1 MTGFYGQSYYCEKC
15 DKPYQHKDN
24 HKCKKGNKIC
34 ILCLKPKHKEESK
47 QRIYCE
53 KCNRYCFNQECLE
66 NHSEVCGSIYKCL
79 GCNKL
84 LKRLDKMVD
93 DGNKMIEEGNKI
105 IEEGKQNVDKGDKII
120 KKGNKMIEKG
130 NKMIEKGS
138 KEHKCG
144 WEKCRNCYKEVEIL
158 KHKCYMQWR
167 RQKGGICET
176 IMKDGDK
183 KYKVKG
189 CKICDRK
196 GCTVTF
202 PDKTNKQTKKGKE
215 TLLLKDL
222 EKGSGYTITDLQL
235 FTKDGKEKAVVTLN
249 NEFKL
254 FLPDR
259 LAKRGDELIGY
270 MLEYDLVMT
279 YNGLIDVKN
288 KAGFTYKTHDITFKK
303 MDKHP
308 DETNKYP
315 DETNKHPDETNKHP
329 DKTTKRIKYH
339 IYQCKDCKNCVK
351 KPLDDEEPFKCL
363 KCGSK
368 YHTTKCSYTEKYLF
382 FDYEAMQETDKHIAN
397 LVISHD
403 FSGNVNSFE
412 TNEDFCKWL
421 ISRDHKGYTAIA
433 HYSKGYD
440 SYFILKHCVENGI
453 KPFCVYNGSKIMLME
468 IKSINLRIIDSS
480 NFVQGPLKN
489 FPKTFGL
496 KELKKGYFPHFFNT
510 TENQNY
516 IGKIPDTKYYG
527 VNSMKPKER
536 EEFLEWHKQKRKENY
551 LFDFKKE
558 LYDYCNSDVDIL
570 RRGCLEL
577 RNQFLEIANIDP
589 FRYITIAGVCMA
601 IYRSKY
607 IKKDTI
613 AVVDNPKKDQY
624 SQQSI
629 SWLNSFHNPN
639 IKHALNNG
647 EVKICGS
654 KVDGFDEK
662 SNTVYQYHGCFWHG
676 CTKCYSS
683 DFINNKNKTTMEDL
697 YEKTIERSEQ
707 IKKAGYNLI
716 EMWECEWT
724 KSKEYKKEMKQI
736 EEEIKELE
744 ELNPRNAFFGG
755 RTNATKLRV
764 KGKKLKYIDICS
776 LYPTVQCYDDYPIGH
791 PTKIF
796 KPRTYNSD
804 WYGLI
809 KCAILPPKGLYHPVL
824 PVKNKT
830 KSGDEKLTFPLCQ
843 LCAKL
848 NNQKDKCSHTESQRI
863 IRGTWC
869 TNEVKKAIEKGYKII
884 TIDEVWHFYEKSS
897 NLFKGYVKAFMKIK
911 LETSPWQDDFESE
924 EEYRKAVK
932 ENLGIELGKIE
943 NNPGKRAVAKIC
955 LNSLWGKFGQRQNM
969 GATEYVTDVKR
980 FYEILLDDKLDNIR
994 INDINEN
1001 MLQIDYK
1008 LKDCYIE
1015 NDFNTNIFT
1024 AAFTTANARLRL
1036 YEMLDKLGKSVAYYD
1051 THSIVYID
1059 DGKNTVKTGC
1069 LLGDWTD
1076 ELGKDVWIVDWL
1088 STGPKSYCYKT
1099 NTGKVVC
1106 KIKGFTLNYETSKKS
1121 NSDSINNILEKK
1133 DSKIST
1139 QYNRITRDTKTKEL
1153 LNKIETKEF
1162 GFVYDKR
1169 VILETFDTIPFG
1181 Y

>member
-1 MTGFYGQSYYCEKC
+1 
-15 DKPYQHKDN
+15 
-24 HKCKKGNKIC
+24 
-34 ILCLKPKHKEESK
+34 
-47 QRIYCE
+47 
-53 KCNRYCFNQECLE
+53 
-66 NHSEVCGSIYKCL
+66 
-79 GCNKL
+79 
-84 LKRLDKMVD
+84 
-93 DGNKMIEEGNKI
+93 MI
-105 IEEGKQNVDKGDKII
+105 
-120 KKGNKMIEKG
+120 
-130 NKMIEKGS
+130 
-138 KEHKCG
+138 
-144 WEKCRNCYKEVEIL
+144 
-158 KHKCYMQWR
+158 
-167 RQKGGICET
+167 T
-176 IMKDGDK
+176 
-183 KYKVKG
+183 
-189 CKICDRK
+189 
-196 GCTVTF
+196 
-202 PDKTNKQTKKGKE
+202 
-215 TLLLKDL
+215 
-222 EKGSGYTITDLQL
+222 
-235 FTKDGKEKAVVTLN
+235 
-249 NEFKL
+249 
-254 FLPDR
+254 
-259 LAKRGDELIGY
+259 
-270 MLEYDLVMT
+270 
-279 YNGLIDVKN
+279 
-288 KAGFTYKTHDITFKK
+288 
-303 MDKHP
+303 
-308 DETNKYP
+308 
-315 DETNKHPDETNKHP
+315 
-329 DKTTKRIKYH
+329 
-339 IYQCKDCKNCVK
+339 
-351 KPLDDEEPFKCL
+351 
-363 KCGSK
+363 
-368 YHTTKCSYTEKYLF
+368 
-382 FDYEAMQETDKHIAN
+382 
-397 LVISHD
+397 
-403 FSGNVNSFE
+403 
-412 TNEDFCKWL
+412 
-421 ISRDHKGYTAIA
+421 
-433 HYSKGYD
+433 
-440 SYFILKHCVENGI
+440 
-453 KPFCVYNGSKIMLME
+453 
-468 IKSINLRIIDSS
+468 
-480 NFVQGPLKN
+480 
-489 FPKTFGL
+489 
-496 KELKKGYFPHFFNT
+496 
-510 TENQNY
+510 
-516 IGKIPDTKYYG
+516 
-527 VNSMKPKER
+527 
-536 EEFLEWHKQKRKENY
+536 
-551 LFDFKKE
+551 
-558 LYDYCNSDVDIL
+558 YCNSDVDIL

-613 AVVDNPKKDQY
+613 AVVDNLKKDQY
-624 SQQSI
+624 YQQSI

-707 IKKAGYNLI
+707 IKKADYNLI

-764 KGKKLKYIDICS
+764 KAKKLKYIDICS
-776 LYPTVQCYDDYPIGH
+776 LYPTVQCYGDYPVEH

-869 TNEVKKAIEKGYKII
+869 INEVKKAIEKGYKII
-884 TIDEVWHFYEKSS
+884 TIDEVWHFYKKSS
-897 NLFKGYVKAFMKIK
+897 YLFKGYVKAFMKIK

-924 EEYRKAVK
+924 EEYRKAIK
-932 ENLGIELGKIE
+932 EILGIELGKIE

-980 FYEILLDDKLDNIR
+980 FYEILLDGKLDNIR

-1015 NDFNTNIFT
+1015 NDFNTNIFI

-1051 THSIVYID
+1051 TDSIVYTVS
-1059 DGKNTVKTGC
+1059 GKSM
-1069 LLGDWTD
+1069 
-1076 ELGKDVWIVDWL
+1076 E
-1088 STGPKSYCYKT
+1088 
-1099 NTGKVVC
+1099 
-1106 KIKGFTLNYETSKKS
+1106 
-1121 NSDSINNILEKK
+1121 
-1133 DSKIST
+1133 
-1139 QYNRITRDTKTKEL
+1139 
-1153 LNKIETKEF
+1153 
-1162 GFVYDKR
+1162 
-1169 VILETFDTIPFG
+1169 
-1181 Y
+1181 

>member
-1 MTGFYGQSYYCEKC
+1 L
-15 DKPYQHKDN
+15 P
-24 HKCKKGNKIC
+24 
-34 ILCLKPKHKEESK
+34 L
-47 QRIYCE
+47 
-53 KCNRYCFNQECLE
+53 
-66 NHSEVCGSIYKCL
+66 
-79 GCNKL
+79 
-84 LKRLDKMVD
+84 
-93 DGNKMIEEGNKI
+93 
-105 IEEGKQNVDKGDKII
+105 
-120 KKGNKMIEKG
+120 
-130 NKMIEKGS
+130 
-138 KEHKCG
+138 
-144 WEKCRNCYKEVEIL
+144 
-158 KHKCYMQWR
+158 
-167 RQKGGICET
+167 
-176 IMKDGDK
+176 
-183 KYKVKG
+183 
-189 CKICDRK
+189 
-196 GCTVTF
+196 TV
-202 PDKTNKQTKKGKE
+202 
-215 TLLLKDL
+215 
-222 EKGSGYTITDLQL
+222 
-235 FTKDGKEKAVVTLN
+235 
-249 NEFKL
+249 
-254 FLPDR
+254 
-259 LAKRGDELIGY
+259 
-270 MLEYDLVMT
+270 
-279 YNGLIDVKN
+279 
-288 KAGFTYKTHDITFKK
+288 
-303 MDKHP
+303 
-308 DETNKYP
+308 
-315 DETNKHPDETNKHP
+315 
-329 DKTTKRIKYH
+329 
-339 IYQCKDCKNCVK
+339 
-351 KPLDDEEPFKCL
+351 
-363 KCGSK
+363 
-368 YHTTKCSYTEKYLF
+368 
-382 FDYEAMQETDKHIAN
+382 
-397 LVISHD
+397 
-403 FSGNVNSFE
+403 
-412 TNEDFCKWL
+412 
-421 ISRDHKGYTAIA
+421 
-433 HYSKGYD
+433 
-440 SYFILKHCVENGI
+440 
-453 KPFCVYNGSKIMLME
+453 
-468 IKSINLRIIDSS
+468 
-480 NFVQGPLKN
+480 
-489 FPKTFGL
+489 
-496 KELKKGYFPHFFNT
+496 
-510 TENQNY
+510 
-516 IGKIPDTKYYG
+516 
-527 VNSMKPKER
+527 
-536 EEFLEWHKQKRKENY
+536 
-551 LFDFKKE
+551 
-558 LYDYCNSDVDIL
+558 
-570 RRGCLEL
+570 
-577 RNQFLEIANIDP
+577 
-589 FRYITIAGVCMA
+589 
-601 IYRSKY
+601 YRSKY

-613 AVVDNPKKDQY
+613 AVVDNLKKDQY

-654 KVDGFDEK
+654 KVDGFDKK

-683 DFINNKNKTTMEDL
+683 DFTNNKNKTTMEDL
-697 YEKTIERSEQ
+697 YEKTIERSEK

-736 EEEIKELE
+736 EEKIKELE

-776 LYPTVQCYDDYPIGH
+776 LYPTVQCYDDYPVGH

-830 KSGDEKLTFPLCQ
+830 KSGNEKLTFPLCQ
-843 LCAKL
+843 LCAKF

-943 NNPGKRAVAKIC
+943 SNPGKRVVAKIC

-969 GATEYVTDVKR
+969 GATEFTDVKR
-980 FYEILLDDKLDNIR
+980 FYEILLDEKLDNIR

-1008 LKDCYIE
+1008 LKDCYVE
-1015 NDFNTNIFT
+1015 NDFNTNIFI

-1051 THSIVYID
+1051 TDSIVYID

-1076 ELGKDVWIVDWL
+1076 ELGKGVWIIDWI

-1106 KIKGFTLNYETSKKS
+1106 RIKGFTLNYETSEKI
-1121 NSDSINNILEKK
+1121 NSDSMNNILEYK
-1133 DSKIST
+1133 DKKIST
-1139 QYNRITRDTKTKEL
+1139 QYNRITRDSKTKEL

-1169 VILETFDTIPFG
+1169 VILETFDTVPFG